1 MLSRLLQSVITIVG
15 ASFLIFAAVFVLPGD
30 AIDALMGDNPVTP
43 EVEAA
48 LRERFNLDGT
58 LWDQYTGYL
67 ASVFS
72 GDFGRT
78 TDGRNVSRMLEL
90 AWPITILLALTAW
103 VMELVIGLAVG
114 IASALRP
121 NGIID
126 RLGWALTLVS
136 LAVPT
141 FAVALLLQQYVGLGT
156 GVFPVAGT
164 SAGWPM
170 AYILPALALALVGFG
185 STARLARVS
194 VSNTMD
200 SEFVRLARARGVS
213 RPRVILSYILRPGL
227 IPLVTHL
234 GVSFAGM
241 LGGAVIV
248 EAIFNLGGV
257 GGLIVN
263 SVSRREGSTV
273 VGLVT
278 ILVVFVAVINI
289 VIDLAYRFL
298 DPRVR
303 TA

>member
-1 MLSRLLQSVITIVG
+1 
-15 ASFLIFAAVFVLPGD
+15 
-30 AIDALMGDNPVTP
+30 MGDNPVSP

-48 LRERFNLDGT
+48 LRARFNLDGS
-58 LWDQYTGYL
+58 LWDQYTGYVQAVL
-67 ASVFS
+67 S

-90 AWPITILLALTAW
+90 AWPVTLLLAATAW
-103 VMELVIGLAVG
+103 ILELVIGLGIG
-114 IASALRP
+114 IASALLPGRLV
-121 NGIID
+121 D
-126 RLGWALTLVS
+126 RLGWALTLLS

-141 FAVALLLQQYVGLGT
+141 FAVALLLQHYVGLGT
-156 GVFPVAGT
+156 GLFPVAGT
-164 SAGWPM
+164 RAGWPM
-170 AYILPALALALVGFG
+170 AYILPAAALALVGFG
-185 STARLARVS
+185 STARLTRVS
-194 VSNTMD
+194 VANTMD
-200 SEFVRLARARGVS
+200 SEFVRLARARGIS
-213 RPRVILSYILRPGL
+213 GSRVIFSYILRPGI

-263 SVSRREGSTV
+263 AVSRREGSTI

-278 ILVVFVAVINI
+278 ILVVLVAVINI

-298 DPRVR
+298 DPRLR
-303 TA
+303 TTT